1 MRIEFSDR
9 EYRYEHDRAPRG
21 RGWWFFT
28 FEGHEFE
35 HTGTL
40 TEAKQACR
48 EYIRKIAPADYAGTV
63 RVNIEP

>member
-21 RGWWFFT
+21 RGWWLFT

-35 HTGTL
+35 HIGTL

-48 EYIRKIAPADYAGTV
+48 EHIRKIAPADYAGTV

>member
-21 RGWWFFT
+21 RGWWLFT